1 MSEISEES
9 ERYFLFLRLL
19 LLRLLYLC
27 LNWENMRYKNNVPV
41 VFCGNGYIYI
51 VLPVC
56 LASVFNTFF
65 ATKSAF
71 HFVYPL
77 ICNMKVNFRDLR
89 FIYLD
94 F

>member
-1 MSEISEES
+1 M
-9 ERYFLFLRLL
+9 FLLSFVAMATVILL
-19 LLRLLYLC
+19 
-27 LNWENMRYKNNVPV
+27 
-41 VFCGNGYIYI
+41 
-51 VLPVC
+51 LPVC

-89 FIYLD
+89 LIYLD
-94 F
+94 FQGTEIIKTTKDRLYYSNFFRFLK